1 MQKRATIKDIA
12 KALDISVS
20 TVSRGLRDH
29 PDISKDMCQLIKDKA
44 KELNYHPNHIAAG
57 LRKRS
62 SKIIALI
69 IPEISMF
76 FFPSVIKGVE
86 EVARENGYQLLV
98 LQSNDDL
105 EHEKRNIQMCLDHSV
120 EGILISLS
128 NKTSNIDH
136 LINLPASGIPV
147 VFFDKSIEN
156 SPFDE
161 VVIDDEDVAFQA
173 VKNLVHEGCKNI
185 AIILGNE
192 NLLITKRRERGARL
206 ALVNANVEATFVY
219 AESFNKAQ
227 IALADYLSSHHP
239 DGMFLMSD
247 ELMAAASQPLSGK
260 DCLVVGISD
269 GMIPEIVNFP
279 LKYFYHSGFEI
290 GKLAASKLVHRI
302 LMSTEG
308 GQNTPAE
315 RIILDVKMHSLH

>member
-12 KALDISVS
+12 KALNISVS

-29 PDISKDMCQLIKDKA
+29 PDISKDMRQLIKEKA

-86 EVARENGYQLLV
+86 EVARTQGYQLLM

-105 EHEKRNIQMCLDHSV
+105 ENEKRNVQMCLDHSV

-128 NKTSNIDH
+128 NKTKDVEH
-136 LINLPASGIPV
+136 LIGLSIVDMPV
-147 VFFDKSIEN
+147 VLFDKSIEN

-161 VVIDDEDVAFQA
+161 VIIDDEDVAFQA
-173 VKNLVHEGCKNI
+173 VKNLLHEGCKNI
-185 AIILGNE
+185 VVVLGNE
-192 NLLITKRRERGARL
+192 NLLISKRRESGARL
-206 ALVNANVEATFVY
+206 ALVNSGVETTFLY
-219 AESFNKAQ
+219 AGSFTKAQ
-227 IALADYLSSHHP
+227 QVLADYLKSNHP

-247 ELMAAASQPLSGK
+247 ELIAAASHPLSGK

-269 GMIPEIVNFP
+269 GLIPEMVSFN
-279 LKYFYHSGFEI
+279 LKYFYHSGYEI
-290 GKLAASKLVHRI
+290 GKLAASKLIHRI
-302 LMSTEG
+302 LMNSEG
-308 GQNTPAE
+308 DKNTPPE
-315 RIILDVKMHSLH
+315 RIILDVKMHALD